1 MSLPHQPP
9 LYGVTSAK
17 PVMSV
22 MTGPTNV
29 PWRVAQPS
37 TVPGR

>member
-1 MSLPHQPP
+1 
-9 LYGVTSAK
+9 VTSAK

-22 MTGPTNV
+22 MIGPTSV

-37 TVPGR
+37 TVPGMWLT